1 MRRHIF
7 LKDLILVEMG
17 QKKRWKT
24 KWKYCG
30 LAEDAAVEICTK
42 TQY

>member
-1 MRRHIF
+1 
-7 LKDLILVEMG
+7 MG

-42 TQY
+42 TQYSFSFSCKCKAVLN